1 MTDQVTD
8 QDPMLCQ
15 TQIRDWR
22 IAEDSTEDLV
32 GCRTEDWLVEISHSN
47 YQGLS
52 LTFKAPDGSD
62 RLVDIEVDQGNL
74 VVRAYRGDEPD
85 AKMIVAADATY
96 VSSCAEIGPLG
107 RRIIRYEPEDAA
119 LHGGEVP
126 ANMGT
131 LATEIVATGDR
142 FQASLEWI
150 GEGEDGDYRPDD
162 PNDRPLL
169 RFDVAQKDENG
180 AWEDVPDTSYCM
192 QIDARLPRA
201 VRELAANLVLKTVE
215 DAHAAGLSLKR
226 VCKRLSWMDEA
237 AARAGDTASFLKT
250 ELVAAA
256 E

>member
-8 QDPMLCQ
+8 QDPILCQ
-15 TQIRDWR
+15 TQVRDWR

-32 GCRTEDWLVEISHSN
+32 GRQTEDWLVEITHSH

-62 RLVDIEVDQGNL
+62 RIVDIEVDQGNL
-74 VVRAYRGDEPD
+74 VIRAYRGDEPD

-96 VSSCAEIGPLG
+96 VSSCAEVGPMG
-107 RRIIRYEPEDAA
+107 RKIIRYEPEDAA
-119 LHGGEVP
+119 LHSGEVP
-126 ANMGT
+126 TNMST
-131 LATEIVATGDR
+131 LATEIIVTGDSFR
-142 FQASLEWI
+142 ASLEWI
-150 GEGEDGDYRPDD
+150 GEGEAGDYRPDH
-162 PNDRPLL
+162 PTDRPLL
-169 RFDVAQKDENG
+169 RFDVAQMDENG
-180 AWEDVPDTSYCM
+180 DWEDVPDTSYCM

-215 DAHAAGLSLKR
+215 EAHAAGLSLKR
-226 VCKRLSWMDEA
+226 VCERLSWMDEA
-237 AARAGDTASFLKT
+237 AATAGDTASFLRT